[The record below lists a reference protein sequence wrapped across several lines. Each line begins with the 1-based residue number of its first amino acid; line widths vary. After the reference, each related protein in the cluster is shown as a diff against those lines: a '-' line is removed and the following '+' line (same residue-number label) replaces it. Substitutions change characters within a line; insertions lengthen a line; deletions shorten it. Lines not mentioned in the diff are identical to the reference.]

1 MESIVAKR
9 ESESLDFA
17 ERWLRDGL
25 QALNPALSA
34 VQLTVD
40 MTNALQQLQV
50 LRREGIA
57 ASPTHVLVRAAAC
70 SLAAN
75 PDVHQ
80 LTAGNSRHYP
90 SRVDIGLSVTGEA
103 FVNPV
108 LIVEGADKKSVAEI
122 ASEVSS
128 RVSEVHKA
136 DRKMLQALR
145 RWGWILPFGI
155 MRRAFLRMLFTNP
168 TFRRKGAGT
177 FQVSTTPG
185 DWGLTSSFSTAGV
198 LIGGQVRSRV
208 LVVDD
213 QPAVRPSMLITLSCD
228 HAVWD
233 GRAAVRFMAGVKT
246 EMERFS

>member
-1 MESIVAKR
+1 MAKR

-25 QALNPALSA
+25 QTLNPALSA

-40 MTNALQQLQV
+40 MTNALQQLEA
-50 LRREGIA
+50 LRREGVP
-57 ASPTHVLVRAAAC
+57 ASPTHVLVRAAAR

-75 PDVHQ
+75 PDVHK

-90 SRVDIGLSVTGEA
+90 SRVDIGLSVAGEA

-108 LIVEGADKKSVAEI
+108 LIVEGADQKSIAEI
-122 ASEVSS
+122 ASEVSN
-128 RVSEVHKA
+128 RVPDLQKA
-136 DRKMLQALR
+136 DRKMLQMLR
-145 RWGWILPFGI
+145 RWGWVLPLGV
-155 MRRAFLRMLFTNP
+155 MRRAFLRMLFRNP
-168 TFRRKGAGT
+168 AFRRKGAGT

-185 DWGLTSSFSTAGV
+185 DWGLTSCFSTAGV

-213 QPAVRPSMLITLSCD
+213 QPVVRPSMLITLSCD

-246 EMERFS
+246 EMERCL

>member
-1 MESIVAKR
+1 MAKR
-9 ESESLDFA
+9 ERESLDFA

-25 QALNPALSA
+25 QTLNPALSA

-40 MTNALQQLQV
+40 MTNALQRLET
-50 LRREGIA
+50 LRREGIP
-57 ASPTHVLVRAAAC
+57 ASPTHVLVRAAAR

-108 LIVEGADKKSVAEI
+108 LIVEGADQKSVAEI
-122 ASEVSS
+122 ASEVSA
-128 RVSEVHKA
+128 RVPEVQKA
-136 DRKMLQALR
+136 DQRMLQMLR
-145 RWGWILPFGI
+145 RWGWMLPFGI

-185 DWGLTSSFSTAGV
+185 DWGMTSSFSTAGV

-213 QPAVRPSMLITLSCD
+213 QPVVRPSMLITLSCD

-246 EMERFS
+246 EMERCS